1 MQTTDTLR
9 RPAQTSEPDLAEHR
23 RLQCEFA
30 GDTSAR
36 WLLDADA
43 AIRRVAHVVAQ
54 IFRA

>member
-23 RLQCEFA
+23 RLQREFA
-30 GDTSAR
+30 GDASAR

-54 IFRA
+54 MFRA